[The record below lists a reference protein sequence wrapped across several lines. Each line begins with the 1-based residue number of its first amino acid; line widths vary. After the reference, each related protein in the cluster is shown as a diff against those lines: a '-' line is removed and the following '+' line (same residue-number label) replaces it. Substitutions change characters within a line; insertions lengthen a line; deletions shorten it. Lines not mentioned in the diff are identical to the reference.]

1 MAALL
6 IALFSLLIPYKFEGA
21 RDNALMFSVASASVA
36 SILAYRFVIQTLMP
50 QVGYMTTTDYVFLLC
65 LVVSTV
71 IFLVH
76 VLFFIALMQRS
87 IKLRKAKA
95 AVRETAGEAV
105 AVQVNVLS
113 AGIFFVVSI
122 VVAALLYKMLLG

>member
-1 MAALL
+1 
-6 IALFSLLIPYKFEGA
+6 
-21 RDNALMFSVASASVA
+21 
-36 SILAYRFVIQTLMP
+36 
-50 QVGYMTTTDYVFLLC
+50 MTTTDYVFLLC

-76 VLFFIALMQRS
+76 VLFFLALMQRS